1 MITPVR
7 HGRRRGRSSPRLR
20 RDVQKRPCGQRGR
33 SQPAVRAGDGVS
45 SFQRRGEH
53 TVERI
58 AQEARSALGHVF
70 ASREGGREGGIT
82 TLEDGRAEGQQ
93 GAGQTPLSHGASIPE
108 RRELACSRVPPGRTV
123 GANELFWPLR
133 ITTCWKRH
141 STA

>member
-20 RDVQKRPCGQRGR
+20 PCGQRGR
-33 SQPAVRAGDGVS
+33 SRPAVRAGDGVS